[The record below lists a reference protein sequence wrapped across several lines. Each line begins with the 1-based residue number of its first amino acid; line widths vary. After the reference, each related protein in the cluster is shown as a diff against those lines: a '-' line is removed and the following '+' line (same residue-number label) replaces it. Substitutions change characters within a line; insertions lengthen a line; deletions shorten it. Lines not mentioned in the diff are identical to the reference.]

1 MMLRTI
7 CFKLNG
13 IYKEMSVEPNM
24 TLLELIRGKFH
35 ITSPK
40 HSCGRGE
47 CGACTVLLDGKA
59 VNGCL
64 VLASSINGKEV
75 LTLESLGTGKTLH
88 PLQKQ
93 FAELGASQ
101 CGYCTPGM
109 ILSAKYLLDNNPDP
123 SVEEIKKGISGNLCR
138 CTGYVK
144 IIEAIQAAAQE
155 MRDAAQEQGRG

>member
-1 MMLRTI
+1 MSRAI
-7 CFKLNG
+7 KFRLNG
-13 IYKEMSVEPNM
+13 LERKCAVEPNM
-24 TLLELIRGKFH
+24 TLLELIRGTLH
-35 ITSPK
+35 TTSPK

-64 VLASSINGKEV
+64 VLAISVDGKDV

-88 PLQKQ
+88 PLQKY

-109 ILSAKYLLDNNPDP
+109 ILSAKYLLDKNPSP
-123 SVEEIKKGISGNLCR
+123 SIDEIKEGISGNLCR

-155 MRDAAQEQGRG
+155 MRAMAPDL

>member
-1 MMLRTI
+1 MSQI
-7 CFKLNG
+7 VKIKLNG
-13 IYKEMSVEPNM
+13 VDRECAVEPNF
-24 TLLELIRGKFH
+24 TLLEMIREMLH

-64 VLASSINGKEV
+64 VLAVSADGKDV
-75 LTLESLGTGKTLH
+75 LTLESLGNSKTPH
-88 PLQKQ
+88 PLQKH

-109 ILSAKYLLDNNPDP
+109 ILSAKYLLDKNPSP
-123 SVEEIKKGISGNLCR
+123 TVEEIKVGISGNLCR
-138 CTGYVK
+138 CTGYTK

-155 MRDAAQEQGRG
+155 MRGTASTQ

>member
-1 MMLRTI
+1 MPQAITFR
-7 CFKLNG
+7 LNG
-13 IYKEMSVEPNM
+13 LERNCIVEPNM
-24 TLLELIRGKFH
+24 TLLELIRETFS

-40 HSCGRGE
+40 HACGRGE

-64 VLASSINGKEV
+64 VLAISVDGKEV
-75 LTLESLGTGKTLH
+75 LTLESLGTGKALH
-88 PLQKQ
+88 PIQKH

-109 ILSAKYLLDNNPDP
+109 ILSAKHLLDKNPSP
-123 SVEEIKKGISGNLCR
+123 TIEEIKDGISGNLCR

-155 MRDAAQEQGRG
+155 MRATAPNR